1 MKKLVALGL
10 LALVSFL
17 ATPAATLLAGSGQ
30 TTEIV
35 ADGGGDY
42 NAGGG

>member
-1 MKKLVALGL
+1 MKKLVVLGL

-17 ATPAATLLAGSGQ
+17 AAPAATLLAGSGQ

-35 ADGGGDY
+35 ADGGSDY
-42 NAGGG
+42 DTGG